1 MKRKIVFKE
10 IGNDVTIYQPIS
22 LIQPEKMVL
31 KNHIILSEFSY
42 LASGKGLFIGNY
54 IHISTNC
61 SILGGGYCIIND
73 FVGIC
78 AGSRIIT
85 GSEDIMGAGIT
96 GGPTVP
102 NEYRANFQSFVI
114 FEKHSFLGSNSIVLP
129 GVTIGEG
136 SVIGS
141 GCIVTKDIEPW
152 GIYIGNPL
160 RRVKDRPKEKILSME
175 IELLEKGSG
184 VISDFSNEMTNAK
197 LLLKYG

>member
-1 MKRKIVFKE
+1 MKRKTVFKE
-10 IGNDVTIYQPIS
+10 IGNNVTIYQPIS
-22 LIQPEKMVL
+22 IIEPENMVL
-31 KNHIILSEFSY
+31 KSHIILSEFSY
-42 LASGKGLFIGNY
+42 LAAGKGLFIGNY

-85 GSEDIMGAGIT
+85 GSEDIMGNGIT

-102 NEYRANFQSFVI
+102 NEYRTNFQSFVI
-114 FEKHSFLGSNSIVLP
+114 FEKHSFLGTNCIILP

-141 GCIVTKDIEPW
+141 GCIITKDVEPW
-152 GIYIGNPL
+152 GIYFGNPL
-160 RRVKDRPKEKILSME
+160 RRIKDRPKEKILSME
-175 IELLEKGSG
+175 IELLEKYSV
-184 VISDFSNEMTNAK
+184 VISDFSNEMTDAK
-197 LLLKYG
+197 LLLNYR

>member
-1 MKRKIVFKE
+1 MKGKIVFKE
-10 IGNDVTIYQPIS
+10 IGNYVTIYQPIS

-31 KNHIILSEFSY
+31 KSHIILSEFSY

-114 FEKHSFLGSNSIVLP
+114 FEKHSFLGTNSIVLP

-160 RRVKDRPKEKILSME
+160 RRVKDRPKGKILSME
-175 IELLEKGSG
+175 IELLEKYSG
-184 VISDFSNEMTNAK
+184 AISDFSNEMTNAK

>member
-114 FEKHSFLGSNSIVLP
+114 FEKHSFLGTNSIVLP

-184 VISDFSNEMTNAK
+184 AISDFSNEMTNAK
-197 LLLKYG
+197 LLLKCG

>member
-1 MKRKIVFKE
+1 MSKKTAFKE

-31 KNHIILSEFSY
+31 KSHILLSEFSY
-42 LASGKGLFIGNY
+42 LAAGKGLFIGNY

-61 SILGGGYCIIND
+61 SILGGGYCILND

-85 GSEDIMGAGIT
+85 GSEDIMGEGIT

-102 NEYRANFQSFVI
+102 SEYRTNFQSFVV
-114 FEKHSFLGSNSIVLP
+114 FEKHSFLGTNCIVLP
-129 GVTIGEG
+129 GITIGEG

-141 GCIVTKDIEPW
+141 GSTITKDIEPW
-152 GIYIGNPL
+152 GIYIGNPAK
-160 RRVKDRPKEKILSME
+160 RVKERPKEKILSME
-175 IELLEKGSG
+175 IELLEKYS
-184 VISDFSNEMTNAK
+184 VIKSDFSNEISNAK
-197 LLLKYG
+197 LLLKK